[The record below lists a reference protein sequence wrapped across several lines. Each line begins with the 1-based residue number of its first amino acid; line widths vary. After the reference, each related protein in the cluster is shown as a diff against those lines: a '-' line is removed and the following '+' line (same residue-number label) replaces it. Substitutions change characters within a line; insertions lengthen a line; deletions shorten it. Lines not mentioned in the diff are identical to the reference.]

1 MAHCRLTRNTA
12 EAGGGLYLTTGPSV
26 VYVGFTRFSDNTA
39 TRAGGAVYME
49 GSAGGGGL
57 IDSNGV
63 LRGIV
68 RNCSFAGNSGAA
80 GGAIYADSSLSIPVS
95 NCTFERNVA
104 NGAGGALME
113 VTYSA
118 LSAAA
123 ATHNSFAD
131 NDALCCY
138 AQDDLDSQSPGSTV
152 TVTQGLT
159 QPAGCMD
166 VEAINRSRY
175 CCVVGEYA
183 QDGLCNACDQ
193 DKVNCSML
201 GITLETLPLLR
212 GFWREG
218 MDSDQ
223 ASILT
228 CWNPDA
234 CTGGAGMASL
244 GSDSY
249 CATGY
254 TGPYCAACASGY
266 VAGLGYKC
274 VQCSSDDL
282 ALTVGLSA
290 AAVAIVVI
298 LGVCLCC
305 ITHKAVT
312 VTDVMDAPDRITT
325 AVQAAARLLKAMQV
339 LLQHLRVPLVASQLV
354 TQFVAITGVRMPPL
368 VEDMLYWLNA
378 VNLDLQRVLPLSCLV
393 PGWTFYDKLLVTTLI
408 PLVIVLAVAA
418 TSACAQYF
426 ARKGKAGNNGA
437 KETIVARA
445 VHKVASRPLYI
456 ILALTFLIYSGVSS
470 VIFQTFACD
479 TLAGSGKSYLR
490 ADYSIQC
497 TTATHTRFKI
507 YAGFMIVLYPVG
519 IPVLYA
525 AVLWRHRRAIKAV
538 ETSSRASAKAVDARL
553 ASSSFL
559 WEPYRPDRYYWEV
572 VSCWRAAGCTPD
584 FSACCLCAEGRD
596 LKQVLSAESTA
607 ALGVQPQ
614 LVRPHRLKTVRCHTM
629 TYRPDRPTPS
639 VVILRNSIFSLSCCS
654 VVQSSEFPATSDCV
668 ECFRTQN
675 KK

>member
-1 MAHCRLTRNTA
+1 MYTLEFTARYAMPIPLLHLPHC
-12 EAGGGLYLTTGPSV
+12 
-26 VYVGFTRFSDNTA
+26 
-39 TRAGGAVYME
+39 
-49 GSAGGGGL
+49 
-57 IDSNGV
+57 
-63 LRGIV
+63 
-68 RNCSFAGNSGAA
+68 
-80 GGAIYADSSLSIPVS
+80 
-95 NCTFERNVA
+95 
-104 NGAGGALME
+104 
-113 VTYSA
+113 
-118 LSAAA
+118 
-123 ATHNSFAD
+123 
-131 NDALCCY
+131 
-138 AQDDLDSQSPGSTV
+138 
-152 TVTQGLT
+152 
-159 QPAGCMD
+159 
-166 VEAINRSRY
+166 SRY